1 MSWTANDGPVSEAGS
16 VIGDNGHRP
25 YSHVGLNQKEH
36 ENHGRK
42 PSLVRS
48 DCGTM
53 GSLVPLT
60 ERTHHSREAL

>member
-1 MSWTANDGPVSEAGS
+1 VVRVIVANDRPVGERRA
-16 VIGDNGHRP
+16 VIGDNGHGP
-25 YSHVGLNQKEH
+25 YSLVGLNQKER

-53 GSLVPLT
+53 GSTGPLD
-60 ERTHHSREAL
+60 